1 MVGISVL
8 ASRKAVCSTAPD
20 RVQGMHLGMTVDEI
34 VEHPALHGHIRQQ
47 AQLLL
52 QAYEGNPR
60 LSSVFATQQRWLMG
74 HIALALHFR
83 AAAAGRSGDLTAAR
97 FFDAVAKHE
106 VASRNT
112 ADAFIKE
119 MLKYGYVHPV
129 AGGTDKRVRPLEPT
143 QPSID
148 AIHGWVVVHLA
159 TLDKLDGG
167 GRVGTYLGT
176 PDAVA
181 DLQPLI
187 ADGLLCSRRIREPER
202 AFSLFTWLDN
212 GGVVMEWLISGIDE
226 RDAGAARVPTGVVS
240 TTALADWLNLSR
252 THLARKLREAEEM
265 GSIGWLGKR
274 GHSVMWVSDSFRREY
289 ARAQAVK
296 LAIID
301 DAFNARFRRNAE
313 RVATAA
319 AENSPRNSQLSG
331 GPAN

>member
-1 MVGISVL
+1 M
-8 ASRKAVCSTAPD
+8 R
-20 RVQGMHLGMTVDEI
+20 LGMTVDEI
-34 VEHPALHGHIRQQ
+34 VEHPALHGHIRRQ
-47 AQLLL
+47 ALLLL

-74 HIALALHFR
+74 HVALSLHFR
-83 AAAAGRSGDLTAAR
+83 AASAGRSGGLTAAR
-97 FFDAVAKHE
+97 FFDGVAKHE

-119 MLKYGYVHPV
+119 MLKYGYVQHV

-167 GRVGTYLGT
+167 GRVETYLGV
-176 PDAVA
+176 PDAIA

-187 ADGLLCSRRIREPER
+187 AEGLLCSRSIREPER
-202 AFSLFTWLDN
+202 TFSLFTWLDN
-212 GGVVMEWLISGIDE
+212 GGVVMEWLISGIEE

-240 TTALADWLNLSR
+240 IAALADWLRLSR

-265 GSIGWLGKR
+265 GSIGWEGRR
-274 GHSVMWVSDSFRREY
+274 GRSAMWVSDGFRREY

-301 DAFNARFRRNAE
+301 DAFNVRFRPSVA
-313 RVATAA
+313 RVAAVTAD
-319 AENSPRNSQLSG
+319 SPRNSQHPG
-331 GPAN
+331 GPSN